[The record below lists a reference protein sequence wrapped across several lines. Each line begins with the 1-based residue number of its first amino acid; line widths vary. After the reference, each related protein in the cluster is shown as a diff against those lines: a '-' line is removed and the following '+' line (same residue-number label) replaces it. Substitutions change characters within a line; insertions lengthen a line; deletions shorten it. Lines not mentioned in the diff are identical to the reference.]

1 MECDI
6 TLVHVKD
13 HYWVLFLS
21 LPILILFIILFDEDP
36 KIGFSVTLTF
46 FGTLLL
52 HPSFAKLQKQ
62 GVEKIDQI
70 LLSLKSI
77 FALVLIFG
85 GVILFSIK
93 IWEEK
98 ELNANEGKK

>member
-1 MECDI
+1 
-6 TLVHVKD
+6 
-13 HYWVLFLS
+13 
-21 LPILILFIILFDEDP
+21 
-36 KIGFSVTLTF
+36 
-46 FGTLLL
+46 LL